1 MLDFFIE
8 DEVKKS
14 KDGGHRDAEP
24 MAKTDMLGRLQ
35 AQEVVMATTENF
47 FWATYPET
55 EGDKME
61 ALGYVFGELGL
72 RDDGMGLDEEIAVGV
87 GDGGCMCESAEG
99 DGDEVIRAR
108 FEEMELR
115 E

>member
-1 MLDFFIE
+1 MLNFFIE
-8 DEVKKS
+8 DEVETL
-14 KDGGHRDAEP
+14 KDGRHRDAEP

-35 AQEVVMATTENF
+35 AREVVMATTENF

-72 RDDGMGLDEEIAVGV
+72 EDVRLRLDERIVVGV
-87 GDGGCMCESAEG
+87 EGVHVWEWWGRGGWDDQS
-99 DGDEVIRAR
+99 
-108 FEEMELR
+108 
-115 E
+115 